1 MPIKIRNMRWNRLWI
16 LGCGTLFICTFFIQA
31 KDLPGPRK
39 QDKPLRTI
47 VIDAGHGGTD
57 VGARGSYSTEKE
69 VTLDVAL
76 RLGKIIEES
85 MPDVKVVYTRKND
98 RFDDPRRKAEIANN
112 ARGDLFISIHCNS
125 APKTRRVTGYKT
137 VYRKRGKRKVAVKQP
152 IYAYSASQAQGTET
166 YVWAT
171 SKNSEKMQ
179 SLRESSVMVLDAN
192 SEEAKEVMDAADPE
206 TFIMLN
212 TLRNAFFDQSLRL
225 STMVEDEFTK
235 VGRISRGARQRN
247 EKGIWVLQAT
257 AMPSVLVELG
267 FISNPDEEEYLNS
280 ANGQDEAAQ
289 CIYKAIKRYKEELER
304 FGNFKEEVAPAP
316 QQVVPE
322 PTMQPV
328 IETGYK
334 VPVRSAPARPAPL
347 AAASS
352 KVRYRVQLLVSDKKY
367 TSRSSIFKKLGG
379 PVEQEPVIINRKR
392 FNKYIWGN
400 YRTEPEAGAALRKA
414 KRLGFRDAFVVP
426 YKNGLRLDAQL

>member
-1 MPIKIRNMRWNRLWI
+1 MRWNRFWI
-16 LGCGTLFICTFFIQA
+16 LGCGTLFIFTLFIRA
-31 KDLPGPRK
+31 TDKPFKRK

-47 VIDAGHGGTD
+47 VIDAGHGGQD
-57 VGARGSYSTEKE
+57 IGARGSYSTEKE

-76 RLGKIIEES
+76 KLGKIIEEN
-85 MPDVKVVYTRKND
+85 MPDVKVVYTRKVD
-98 RFDDPRRKAEIANN
+98 RFDDPRRKAEIAND

-125 APKTRRVTGYKT
+125 APKSRHVTGYKT
-137 VYRKRGKRKVAVKQP
+137 VYRKKGKRKIAVKQP
-152 IYAYSASQAQGTET
+152 IYEYSPSQAQGTET

-171 SKNSEKMQ
+171 SKNNAKME
-179 SLRESSVMVLDAN
+179 SLKTSSVMVLDGN

-280 ANGQDEAAQ
+280 ANGQQETAQ

-304 FGNFKEEVAPAP
+304 FGNFKEEAAPPP
-316 QQVVPE
+316 QPVVPQ
-322 PTMQPV
+322 PVVQPV

-334 VPVRSAPARPAPL
+334 QPRKARAI
-347 AAASS
+347 AASS
-352 KVRYRVQLLVSDKKY
+352 SLMYRVQLLVSDKKY
-367 TSRSSIFKKLGG
+367 SAKSPIFKKMGG
-379 PVEQEPVIINRKR
+379 PIQQEQVVINRKK
-392 FNKYIWGN
+392 FNKYIWGSF
-400 YRTEPEAGAALRKA
+400 RSEPEAGAALRKA
-414 KRLGFRDAFVVP
+414 KRMGFKDAFIVP
-426 YKNGLRLDAQL
+426 YKNGLKLEARM

>member
-1 MPIKIRNMRWNRLWI
+1 MRWNRLWI

-31 KDLPGPRK
+31 KDLPGPRS

-47 VIDAGHGGTD
+47 VIDAGHGGSD

-76 RLGKIIEES
+76 KLGKIIEEN
-85 MPDVKVVYTRKND
+85 MPDVKVVYTRKVD

-137 VYRKRGKRKVAVKQP
+137 VYRKKGKRRVAVKQP
-152 IYAYSASQAQGTET
+152 IYAYSPSQAQGTET

-171 SKNSEKMQ
+171 SKNNAKME
-179 SLRESSVMVLDAN
+179 SLKESSVMVLDAN

-206 TFIMLN
+206 TFILLN

-267 FISNPDEEEYLNS
+267 FISNPEEEEYLNS
-280 ANGQDEAAQ
+280 ANGQEEAAT
-289 CIYKAIKRYKEELER
+289 CIYKAIKRYKEDLER

-316 QQVVPE
+316 QPVVPE
-322 PTMQPV
+322 PTVQPV
-328 IETGYK
+328 IETGY
-334 VPVRSAPARPAPL
+334 REPARPAAT

-352 KVRYRVQLLVSDKKY
+352 NVRYRVQLLVSDKKY
-367 TSRSSIFKKLGG
+367 SSKSSIFKKLGG
-379 PVEQEPVIINRKR
+379 SVEQEPVIINSKR

-400 YRTEPEAGAALRKA
+400 YRSEPEAGAALRKA
-414 KRLGFRDAFVVP
+414 KRLGFHDAFVVP

>member
-1 MPIKIRNMRWNRLWI
+1 MRWNRLWI

-31 KDLPGPRK
+31 KNLPGPRK

-47 VIDAGHGGTD
+47 VIDAGHGGSD
-57 VGARGSYSTEKE
+57 VGARGGYSTEKE

-76 RLGKIIEES
+76 KLGKIIEEN
-85 MPDVKVVYTRKND
+85 MPDVKVVYTRKVD

-125 APKTRRVTGYKT
+125 APKGRKITGYKT
-137 VYRKRGKRKVAVKQP
+137 VYRKKGKRRIAVKQP
-152 IYAYSASQAQGTET
+152 IYKYFASEAQGTET

-171 SKNSEKMQ
+171 SKNNAKME
-179 SLRESSVMVLDAN
+179 SLKESSVMVLDAN

-206 TFIMLN
+206 TFILLN

-267 FISNPDEEEYLNS
+267 FISNPDEEDYLNS
-280 ANGQDEAAQ
+280 ANGQEEAAN
-289 CIYKAIKRYKEELER
+289 CIYKAVKRYKEELEK

-316 QQVVPE
+316 QPVVPE
-322 PTMQPV
+322 PTVQPV
-328 IETGYK
+328 IETGYRQ
-334 VPVRSAPARPAPL
+334 PSRPA
-347 AAASS
+347 AVSS
-352 KVRYRVQLLVSDKKY
+352 NVRYRVQLLVSDKKY
-367 TSRSSIFKKLGG
+367 TTRSSIFKKLGG
-379 PVEQEPVIINRKR
+379 SVEQEQVIINSKR

-400 YRTEPEAGAALRKA
+400 YKTEPEAGAALRKA
-414 KRLGFRDAFVVP
+414 KRVGFRDAFVVP

>member
-1 MPIKIRNMRWNRLWI
+1 
-16 LGCGTLFICTFFIQA
+16 
-31 KDLPGPRK
+31 
-39 QDKPLRTI
+39 
-47 VIDAGHGGTD
+47 
-57 VGARGSYSTEKE
+57 
-69 VTLDVAL
+69 VAL
-76 RLGKIIEES
+76 KLGKIIEEN
-85 MPDVKVVYTRKND
+85 MPDVKVVYTRKTD
-98 RFDDPRRKAEIANN
+98 SFDDPRRKAEIANN

-125 APKTRRVTGYKT
+125 APKTRHVTGYRT
-137 VYRKRGKRKVAVKQP
+137 VYRKKGKRKVAVRQP
-152 IYAYSASQAQGTET
+152 IYAYSPSQAQGTET

-171 SKNSEKMQ
+171 SKNNAKME
-179 SLRESSVMVLDAN
+179 SLKESSVMVLDAN

-267 FISNPDEEEYLNS
+267 FISNPDEEDYLNS
-280 ANGQDEAAQ
+280 ANGQEETAL
-289 CIYKAIKRYKEELER
+289 CIYKAVKRYKEELER
-304 FGNFKEEVAPAP
+304 FGNFKEEIAPAP

-322 PTMQPV
+322 PTVQPV
-328 IETGYK
+328 IETGYRE
-334 VPVRSAPARPAPL
+334 PAPARPA
-347 AAASS
+347 AVSS
-352 KVRYRVQLLVSDKKY
+352 HVRYRVQLLVSDKKY
-367 TSRSSIFKKLGG
+367 TTRSSIFKKLGG
-379 PVEQEPVIINRKR
+379 PVEQEPVIINSKR

-400 YRTEPEAGAALRKA
+400 YKTEPEAEAALRKA
-414 KRLGFRDAFVVP
+414 KRVGFRDAFVVP

>member
-1 MPIKIRNMRWNRLWI
+1 MRWNRLWI

-31 KDLPGPRK
+31 KNLPGPGK

-47 VIDAGHGGTD
+47 VIDAGHGGAD
-57 VGARGSYSTEKE
+57 VGAKGSYSTEKE
-69 VTLDVAL
+69 VTLEVAL
-76 RLGKIIEES
+76 KLGKIIEEN
-85 MPDVKVVYTRKND
+85 MPDVKVVYTRKVD

-125 APKTRRVTGYKT
+125 APKARKVTGYRT
-137 VYRKRGKRKVAVKQP
+137 VYRKKGKRRVAVKQP
-152 IYAYSASQAQGTET
+152 IYKYYPSEAQGTET

-171 SKNSEKMQ
+171 SKNNAKME
-179 SLRESSVMVLDAN
+179 SLKESSVMVLDGN
-192 SEEAKEVMDAADPE
+192 SDEAKEVMDAADPE

-247 EKGIWVLQAT
+247 ERGIWVLQAT

-267 FISNPDEEEYLNS
+267 FISNPDEEDYLNS
-280 ANGQDEAAQ
+280 TNGQEETAL
-289 CIYKAIKRYKEELER
+289 CIYKAVKRYKEELER

-316 QQVVPE
+316 QPVVPE
-322 PTMQPV
+322 PTVQPV
-328 IETGYK
+328 IETGY
-334 VPVRSAPARPAPL
+334 REPAKPA
-347 AAASS
+347 AVHTGTD
-352 KVRYRVQLLVSDKKY
+352 VRYRVQLLVSDKKY
-367 TSRSSIFKKLGG
+367 SSKSSVFKKLGG
-379 PVEQEPVIINRKR
+379 SVEKEPVIINSKR

-400 YRTEPEAGAALRKA
+400 YRTEPEAEAALRKA
-414 KRLGFRDAFVVP
+414 KRVGFRDAFVVP
-426 YKNGLRLDAQL
+426 YKNGLRLDAQM

>member
-1 MPIKIRNMRWNRLWI
+1 MRWNRLWI

-31 KDLPGPRK
+31 TNLPGPGK

-57 VGARGSYSTEKE
+57 VGARGSYSTEKQVSLE
-69 VTLDVAL
+69 VAL
-76 RLGKIIEES
+76 KLGKILEEN
-85 MPDVKVVYTRKND
+85 MPDVKVVYTRKTD

-125 APKTRRVTGYKT
+125 APKTRHVTGYRT
-137 VYRKRGKRKVAVKQP
+137 VYRKKGKRKVAVKQP
-152 IYAYSASQAQGTET
+152 IYAYSPSQAQGTET

-171 SKNSEKMQ
+171 SKNNAKLE
-179 SLRESSVMVLDAN
+179 SLKESSVMVLDAN

-280 ANGQDEAAQ
+280 ANGQEEAAT
-289 CIYKAIKRYKEELER
+289 CIYKAVKRYKEELER

-316 QQVVPE
+316 TPVVPE

-328 IETGYK
+328 IETSYK
-334 VPVRSAPARPAPL
+334 ESAKSTVTS
-347 AAASS
+347 AAAPSN
-352 KVRYRVQLLVSDKKY
+352 VRYRVQLLVSDKKY
-367 TSRSSIFKKLGG
+367 SARSSIFKKLGS
-379 PVEQEPVIINRKR
+379 PVEQEAVILNSKR

-400 YRTEPEAGAALRKA
+400 FKTEPEAGAALRKA
-414 KRLGFRDAFVVP
+414 KQLGFHDAFVVP
-426 YKNGLRLDAQL
+426 YKNGLRLDTQL